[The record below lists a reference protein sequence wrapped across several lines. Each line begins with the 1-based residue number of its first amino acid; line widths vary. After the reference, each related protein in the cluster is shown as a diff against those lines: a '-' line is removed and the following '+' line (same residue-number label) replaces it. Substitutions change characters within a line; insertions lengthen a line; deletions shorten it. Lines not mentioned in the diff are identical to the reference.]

1 MGTETQKEDLQEE
14 VLLEQPDGSVVV
26 GPVTKTEDEHV
37 EDERL
42 GGSHEDAAD
51 EAAIA
56 AGRTEEER
64 EEIRARRRKER
75 QDRKLRQRERED
87 ELRSQLAA
95 RDSQLAELQERM
107 AVIERKGNQSEL
119 AQLDAAIR
127 QAVNNTQHYKDI
139 VAAAVARQDGP
150 GMAEAMDRMQ
160 KSQRRAEE
168 LANVRTAYSQQQQ
181 APAALD
187 PGMVNHAQ
195 KWMAEN
201 TWYDPQGRDADSR
214 VLLAVDTALA
224 QEGFNP
230 RTAAYWDELSTR
242 AAKYLPHRVG
252 SPARAKSGYNG
263 ADSSASGRPNGRSV
277 VTGSGRDSSAGSAS
291 GSTESGYRLSA
302 ERVAALKEAGM
313 WDDPKTRAE
322 MIKTYREHDAK
333 QRSSR

>member
-1 MGTETQKEDLQEE
+1 MDPDKQNLTEEI
-14 VLLEQPDGSVVV
+14 LEQPDGSVLV
-26 GPVTKTEDEHV
+26 GGEVR

-51 EAAIA
+51 EAAIS

-64 EEIRARRRKER
+64 EEIRSRRRKER
-75 QDRKLRQRERED
+75 QDRKSRQRERED
-87 ELRSQLAA
+87 DLRTQLAA
-95 RDSQLAELQERM
+95 RDSQLAEMQERLSL
-107 AVIERKGNQSEL
+107 IERKGSQSEL
-119 AQLDAAIR
+119 AQLDAAIH

-139 VAAAVARQDGP
+139 VAAAVARQDGQ

-160 KSQRRAEE
+160 KAQRRAEE
-168 LANVRTAYSQQQQ
+168 LANVRQAYQQQQQ

-187 PGMVNHAQ
+187 PGMVSHAQ
-195 KWMAEN
+195 RWMSDN

-230 RTAAYWDELSTR
+230 RTAAYWEELSTR
-242 AAKYLPHRVG
+242 AAKYLPHKV
-252 SPARAKSGYNG
+252 SPRGAKSGYNG
-263 ADSSASGRPNGRSV
+263 ADSPASGRPNGRSV
-277 VTGSGRDSSAGSAS
+277 VTGSGRDSSAGSAG
-291 GSTESGYRLSA
+291 GSSESGYLLSA

-322 MIKTYREHDAK
+322 MIKTYRDHDAK
-333 QRSSR
+333 QRSPR